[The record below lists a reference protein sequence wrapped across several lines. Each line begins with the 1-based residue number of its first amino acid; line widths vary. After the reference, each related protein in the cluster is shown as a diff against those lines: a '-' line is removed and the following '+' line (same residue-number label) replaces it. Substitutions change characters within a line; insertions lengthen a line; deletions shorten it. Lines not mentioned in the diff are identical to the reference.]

1 VRAKYEHRI
10 IVDGAKPTPGRPPS
24 CNMQAKIA
32 NETVLDTA
40 LTILPEDSV
49 MPLPEEVL
57 RCYVSATA
65 SVALSDASVTRLTHT
80 CAVAADAVQALAAQ
94 SLFDTE
100 PEQLHTVLESLA
112 EDDPA

>member
-1 VRAKYEHRI
+1 
-10 IVDGAKPTPGRPPS
+10 
-24 CNMQAKIA
+24 
-32 NETVLDTA
+32 
-40 LTILPEDSV
+40 
-49 MPLPEEVL
+49 MPLPKEVL

-65 SVALSDASVTRLTHT
+65 SIALSDASVTRLTHT

-112 EDDPA
+112 EEAPA

>member
-1 VRAKYEHRI
+1 
-10 IVDGAKPTPGRPPS
+10 
-24 CNMQAKIA
+24 
-32 NETVLDTA
+32 
-40 LTILPEDSV
+40 

-57 RCYVSATA
+57 RRYVSATA

-80 CAVAADAVQALAAQ
+80 SAVAADAVQTLAAQ

-112 EDDPA
+112 DEDPA